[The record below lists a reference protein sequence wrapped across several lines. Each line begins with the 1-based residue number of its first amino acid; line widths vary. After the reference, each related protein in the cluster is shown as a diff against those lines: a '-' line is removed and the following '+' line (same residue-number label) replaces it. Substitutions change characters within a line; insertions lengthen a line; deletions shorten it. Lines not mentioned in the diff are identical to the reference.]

1 MNRRCWSTLF
11 YVLHPLWCLF
21 YKLCAGSL
29 TMSQHNQPTLKLRKL
44 EKTLQLVALF
54 HFFLF
59 IFFCCLSVYSL
70 TALFITS
77 VSTPKKTSHLISKSV
92 SSGSLIVNRAPL
104 LCLCLPACCLC
115 VSECVCF
122 RVSGLIIS
130 DRDVIGV
137 WQSFICH
144 NWHLHPITF
153 SCFFCFFCNL
163 PSAGI
168 CGVSRRIH
176 CSGLGIQRIQTRP
189 QQLRQ
194 VERRKELCAISSTG
208 REEKGK
214 KTREEAWFFFCCC
227 FFILKAFS
235 RLRCQIQRSEGRSVS
250 TGFIRRSPVKKRT
263 NMEKARDA
271 ERLDKSPRTVSS
283 WMKKKNN
290 WIKALNGVEYVADFH
305 INSFHILLPQPTRP
319 I

>member
-1 MNRRCWSTLF
+1 MIDGRFWQERRMHWMKRRCWSTLF

-54 HFFLF
+54 HFF
-59 IFFCCLSVYSL
+59 FFLLSQCLQSYSPL
-70 TALFITS
+70 HY
-77 VSTPKKTSHLISKSV
+77 VSLYTQKNPSHLISKSV

-115 VSECVCF
+115 VSECVRF

-153 SCFFCFFCNL
+153 SCFFLFFL
-163 PSAGI
+163 
-168 CGVSRRIH
+168 
-176 CSGLGIQRIQTRP
+176 
-189 QQLRQ
+189 
-194 VERRKELCAISSTG
+194 
-208 REEKGK
+208 
-214 KTREEAWFFFCCC
+214 
-227 FFILKAFS
+227 
-235 RLRCQIQRSEGRSVS
+235 
-250 TGFIRRSPVKKRT
+250 
-263 NMEKARDA
+263 
-271 ERLDKSPRTVSS
+271 
-283 WMKKKNN
+283 
-290 WIKALNGVEYVADFH
+290 
-305 INSFHILLPQPTRP
+305 
-319 I
+319 